1 MLSFT
6 DPAVTVAEADAYAY
20 ARGYSAWGGD
30 LAAKTAVL
38 RRGQDYIAATYNS
51 RWLTDWPNDSA
62 PAEVKYA
69 ITEAALRE
77 ITTPGS
83 LSPDYT
89 PGKVLKRE
97 SAAGGPV
104 EFENEYFAAAEG
116 AAPLPVFSVIDGL
129 LAGLLKPVY
138 SGAGMWSIG

>member
-6 DPAVTVAEADAYAY
+6 DPALTVAEADTYASLMGY
-20 ARGYSAWGGD
+20 AAWVGD
-30 LAAKTAVL
+30 NPVKAAAL
-38 RRGQDYIAATYNS
+38 QRGQMYIAATYNS
-51 RWLTDWPNDSA
+51 RWLTNWANDEA

-69 ITEAALRE
+69 ITEAAIRD

-83 LSPDYT
+83 LAPDYT

-97 SAAGGPV
+97 SATGGPV